1 MNRVTKYFLALLF
14 LSLSA
19 VGSSAGVNVNINIG
33 DQGHRDYYNSLSDF
47 YRVDYDDVYYLR
59 QRGIDDERLP
69 VILQIAS
76 LANVPPGQVASRYG
90 PGVTL
95 IELTRIFG
103 LSPEIYY
110 VPVKVRVDG
119 PPYGKAYGY
128 YRNRARKQWKD
139 IYLDDHDII
148 NLSNLRFMSGYY
160 DVDPDLIIKKRSSG
174 KNFIVINDDMYHDKK
189 SKHNKWDNELEDNH
203 HGSKVY
209 QHDNHD
215 DKIENKGHGNGKGNE
230 KSDAPGKGNGKAKG
244 HKK

>member
-1 MNRVTKYFLALLF
+1 MTKHNKYIFALLF
-14 LSLSA
+14 LSLS
-19 VGSSAGVNVNINIG
+19 VVTSYAGVNVNINIG

-47 YRVDYDDVYYLR
+47 YRVDNDDIYYLR
-59 QRGIDDERLP
+59 KRGIDDERLP

-76 LANVPPGQVASRYG
+76 LANVPPREVARRYG

-103 LSPEIYY
+103 LTPEIYY

-160 DVDPDLIIKKRSSG
+160 GVDPDVIIKKRSSG
-174 KNFIVINDDMYHDKK
+174 KNFIVINDDIYHDKK
-189 SKHNKWDNELEDNH
+189 SKHNKWENKNNDNY
-203 HGSKVY
+203 HGSKAY
-209 QHDNHD
+209 QNNNNDSS
-215 DKIENKGHGNGKGNE
+215 ENKDHGNAKGKE
-230 KSDAPGKGNGKAKG
+230 KSKAPVKGNGKAKG
-244 HKK
+244 HNK